1 MSIVEVRDL
10 VKHYDGRAVVDGV
23 SLSVEE
29 GEIFAILGPNGAGKT
44 TTVEII
50 EGLRVPDGGTVSV
63 MGLDPQR
70 DRAQLR
76 LQLGAQLQ
84 ASRLP
89 AKLKVREALELYSSY
104 YPRPADAEL
113 LLEQLGLSAQQR
125 HHLREALRWPAAAPV
140 DGAGAHRQP
149 SGGRAR

>member
-1 MSIVEVRDL
+1 VSIVEVRDL

-84 ASRLP
+84 ASRL
-89 AKLKVREALELYSSY
+89 ELYSSY